1 MTIWYLIMCNKCF
14 YHVLM
19 PDFVGKSSILLL
31 LYNWFAGRQGHKIS
45 WTTSKKTTIS
55 LLHPVLDH
63 VGTELHDCILP
74 TPSVPSLS
82 VGHAWPAVLQG
93 AESGRGSPGLAK
105 GCDFSGPLRDTLV
118 SRPWVGILIQ
128 SFSVT
133 VTTEIVT
140 NCKTCTVLYCTRWQF
155 NRIFWPPKSWPK
167 SSPNSSPT

>member
-1 MTIWYLIMCNKCF
+1 
-14 YHVLM
+14 M
-19 PDFVGKSSILLL
+19 PDPQCSRVQS
-31 LYNWFAGRQGHKIS
+31 
-45 WTTSKKTTIS
+45 
-55 LLHPVLDH
+55 PVEAL
-63 VGTELHDCILP
+63 
-74 TPSVPSLS
+74 
-82 VGHAWPAVLQG
+82 
-93 AESGRGSPGLAK
+93 RGLAK

-167 SSPNSSPT
+167 SSPNSSPTRSRSFLGRRPSLGGLLGSLKYLNCHPGWQFNRFFGRLNHGLNHRLTHPQPEVTHL